1 VFITETKHM
10 KVRANMKSKFP
21 VSSQKALGLF
31 EVMIVIAT
39 IVLIGFIFLP
49 MLARPGNCSSRISCV
64 NNLKQ
69 VGLAFR
75 IYANDNN
82 DLYPMDVPEADGG
95 ALEATKRGETFRIF
109 QVMSNE
115 LSIPKTV
122 ICRSDDRMPATDF
135 TDFTN
140 SNVSYFVG
148 LDAVNTK
155 PDMLLSGDRNIAI
168 DDKLVSGIVSLGTNN
183 AISWTK
189 AIHEHAGNIGLA
201 DGSVQQLTTTALFQQ
216 LQKTDDAKNRL
227 LFPQ

>member
-1 VFITETKHM
+1 MKTEAPSQRR
-10 KVRANMKSKFP
+10 RAL
-21 VSSQKALGLF
+21 A
-31 EVMIVIAT
+31 AT
-39 IVLIGFIFLP
+39 EVLIVVATLVLLAFILLP
-49 MLARPGNCSSRISCV
+49 MLAPPRQRHSGRISCV
-64 NNLKQ
+64 GNLKQ

-82 DLYPMDVPEADGG
+82 DLYPMAVPEADGG
-95 ALEATKRGETFRIF
+95 AKEAVERGETFRIF

-168 DDKLVSGIVSLGTNN
+168 DDKLLSGIVSLGTNN
-183 AISWTK
+183 PVTWTK
-189 AIHEHAGNIGLA
+189 AIHNEAGNIGLA
-201 DGSVQQLTTTALFQQ
+201 DGSVQQVTMSGLFRQM
-216 LQKTDDAKNRL
+216 QKSGDDQNRTI
-227 LFPQ
+227 FPQ